1 MNHQAQSPTVSVMIP
16 YYNCKEYI
24 VETVQSVL
32 SQSYQN
38 FEIIIVDDGSDLE
51 HADYLR
57 EFLADKRPPYVTPY
71 KTIKALPPPE
81 TMRRGWRGANTSCFS
96 IQTTSSCRITSKNA
110 SRFWK
115 TIPTAS
121 WCIRWRNISMRK
133 KAYGI
138 CRIMTVWK
146 AC

>member
-1 MNHQAQSPTVSVMIP
+1 MNHQTQSPTVSVMIP

-24 VETVQSVL
+24 VETIQSIL
-32 SQSYQN
+32 SQSHQN
-38 FEIIIVDDGSDLE
+38 FEIIIVDDGSDPE

-57 EFLADKRPPYVTPY
+57 DFWRTSPKYVTPY

-81 TMRRGWRGANTSCFS
+81 TMRRGWREVNTSCFS

-115 TIPTAS
+115 IIPTAS
-121 WCIRWRNISMRK
+121 WCIRWQNILMRK
-133 KAYGI
+133 KVCGI
-138 CRIMTVWK
+138 CRIMTVWEV
-146 AC
+146 C

>member
-24 VETVQSVL
+24 VETIQSVL
-32 SQSYQN
+32 SQSHQN

-57 EFLADKRPPYVTPY
+57 EFLADKPAIRYAVQNNQGV
-71 KTIKALPPPE
+71 AAARNHAARLA
-81 TMRRGWRGANTSCFS
+81 GANTSCFS

-121 WCIRWRNISMRK
+121 WCIRWQNILMRK
-133 KAYGI
+133 KICGI

-146 AC
+146 VC